1 MSEIKVDV
9 LESSSSSSVPSGPLP
24 SEMDLLRSMMSLLT
38 QQGEESKKMR
48 EELTVLRREVDVTI
62 RKVTRRRSMLLPVD
76 GPTTP
81 LPSPPKVSSMTHSAF
96 KHLRT
101 PASGPMSELQGD
113 LNMSGNETHRMSG
126 NAMDGFNE
134 SDRDDGAEDEN
145 QKDEAVTFNTS
156 SEEEEEEEFKV
167 PITKQRKARKVN
179 EEKEAAKLAK
189 VMSKRKPPSEF
200 FGKEESEKEGV
211 EQWVIDANDYLDS
224 QFGQLA
230 HQYPKERM
238 KLIRGYIKGP
248 AADWITAALQ
258 TDPTQTW
265 ETLQGPFIEF
275 IRGGRESR
283 SLWLEKMKNLVYG
296 RGKCKD
302 LLSLEQAF
310 EQLRVK
316 LYPTSSTD
324 PAMNEVVGREYAEA
338 IRRGD
343 IGLYKEM
350 LRILGGKERI
360 TLSEWKSAA
369 VSAVKIVALTSN
381 NNTRQSGSQGQF
393 QKWGGN
399 RYAPLAVQE
408 MNTEGSGHEDR
419 TDKGEGQAGGRA
431 EGQPE
436 GSAEVQQMQGRKASS
451 QAGGFRQG
459 PFKPRHGGPYIPPEE
474 WKIVVDKNLCWQ
486 CYLPGHHIG
495 DSACKDKGKPRR
507 RPTQAELNA

>member
-1 MSEIKVDV
+1 MSEIKTDGV
-9 LESSSSSSVPSGPLP
+9 ESSSFSSMPSVLPP

-38 QQGEESKKMR
+38 QQGEDNKKMR
-48 EELTVLRREVDVTI
+48 EELSVLRSEVDVKF
-62 RKVTRRRSMLLPVD
+62 RKATRRQSMLFPVV
-76 GPTTP
+76 GPATP

-101 PASGPMSELQGD
+101 PGSGPKLEGD
-113 LNMSGNETHRMSG
+113 PNMIGTEARRMTGNVVNEFEVG
-126 NAMDGFNE
+126 MDDVE
-134 SDRDDGAEDEN
+134 EEEEEYKEDGA
-145 QKDEAVTFNTS
+145 VTHNTS

-167 PITKQRKARKVN
+167 PITKQWKARRVN

-258 TDPTQTW
+258 TDPSQTW
-265 ETLQGPFIEF
+265 ETLQGPFTEF

-296 RGKCKD
+296 KGKCKD
-302 LLSLEQAF
+302 LLGLEQAF

-316 LYPTSSTD
+316 LYPTSATD
-324 PAMNEVVGREYAEA
+324 PSMNEVVGREYAEA

-343 IGLYKEM
+343 ITLYKEM

-369 VSAVKIVALTSN
+369 VSAVKIVALTGN
-381 NNTRQSGSQGQF
+381 NSRQGGYQGQY

-408 MNTEGSGHEDR
+408 MS
-419 TDKGEGQAGGRA
+419 TDSSQEESAEKAEGQTGIRA
-431 EGQPE
+431 EGQSE
-436 GSAEVQQMQGRKASS
+436 AEVQQMQGRKAPS
-451 QAGGFRQG
+451 QAGGFKRG
-459 PFKPRHGGPYIPPEE
+459 SFKPRGPYIPPDE

-486 CYLPGHHIG
+486 CYQQGHHIG
-495 DSACKDKGKPRR
+495 DPACKDKGKPRR